1 MFEKI
6 DNALIK
12 ILEFIMILTLSLT
25 VIVTFI
31 QVILRYFLQVSA
43 PWSQEFL
50 MICFVY
56 SIFSG
61 AAVLVAKNEH
71 LVVDL
76 FEELPQKYNTLF
88 NIIECAVALFVLSIF
103 IYYGGVLTYQ
113 NFSSGQ
119 TLGLLPIQRAYLYLA
134 VPISSIF
141 MIYFYVRRLLKVCF
155 GYS

>member
-1 MFEKI
+1 MFEKV
-6 DNALIK
+6 DNTLIK
-12 ILEFIMILTLSLT
+12 LLEFIMVFTLALT
-25 VIVTFI
+25 VVFTFI
-31 QVILRYFLQVSA
+31 QVILRYFLQVSV

-61 AAVLVAKNEH
+61 AAVLVSKNEH

-76 FEELPQKYNTLF
+76 FENLPKKYDVTF
-88 NIIECAVALFVLSIF
+88 NIIECAVALFVLGIF
-103 IYYGGVLTYQ
+103 AYFGTILALQ

-134 VPISSIF
+134 VPVSSAF
-141 MIYFYVRRLLKVCF
+141 MIYFYIRRLLKVCF
-155 GYS
+155 G

>member
-6 DNALIK
+6 DNTLIK
-12 ILEFIMILTLSLT
+12 LLEFIMIFTLSLT
-25 VIVTFI
+25 VLITFI
-31 QVILRYFLQVSA
+31 QVIMRYFLQISV

-56 SIFSG
+56 SIFAG
-61 AAVLVAKNEH
+61 AAVLVSKNEH

-76 FEELPQKYNTLF
+76 FDKLPKKYDVTF
-88 NIIECAVALFVLSIF
+88 KIIECAVALFVLGIF
-103 IYYGGVLTYQ
+103 TYFGSVLVLQ

-134 VPISSIF
+134 VPVSSVF
-141 MIYFYVRRLLKVCF
+141 MIYFYIRRLLKVCF
-155 GYS
+155 G